1 VKDNAFNNQKAQILY
16 QMVSSQPNLI
26 GFTFI
31 NVASGFN
38 YNANEYSNFED
49 NMKPF
54 KKLPIM
60 TDIRWFR
67 EVVKA

>member
-1 VKDNAFNNQKAQILY
+1 
-16 QMVSSQPNLI
+16 MVSSQPNLI